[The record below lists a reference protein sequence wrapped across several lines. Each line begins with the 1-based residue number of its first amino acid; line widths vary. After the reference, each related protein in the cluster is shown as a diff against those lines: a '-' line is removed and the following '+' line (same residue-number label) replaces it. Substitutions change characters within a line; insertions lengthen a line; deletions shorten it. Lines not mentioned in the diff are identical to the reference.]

1 VSKQFILKKELRER
15 DRLATNKLDQVT
27 KELRGFTSL
36 HGFSTVLETS
46 SPFVKGLWVFFF
58 LVLFSFL
65 LQNALENIDDFNQYT
80 VITKIE
86 NAYDYP
92 MKLPAVTLCL
102 AGLYPNLATNAT
114 LAESLFNCT
123 IAGNLCDKNDFY
135 SFETRP
141 SFSLQF
147 SLTCYVLNGGR
158 NSTGHSRE
166 IKSTRNTGS
175 NSGVELIFFLPKK
188 HIFFYF
194 INDAFVKPTTSEII
208 KMISAGTTNHFILEK
223 IVEKKLE
230 YPFNNCWDRN
240 NLPDTPLVRNL
251 SRSNITYR
259 QLNCF
264 ELCFQNYI
272 QDYALEHNI
281 TEDDARGKEEVKSY
295 DREKN
300 CDHLC
305 PLECESTEYKIFESK
320 PPLADITDVKEYS
333 LELIPQI
340 KKKLNI
346 TVNSTDD
353 FDKSLLEI
361 YVFFSDLKYTKI
373 SQTPKTTL
381 SSLISNLGGSTGL
394 FLDLSFMSACRAIEF
409 ILGIFFKF

>member
-1 VSKQFILKKELRER
+1 MSVLIRKKVVIAINGPSVIEHTVSLYCQIFHCCFDNL
-15 DRLATNKLDQVT
+15 
-27 KELRGFTSL
+27 L
-36 HGFSTVLETS
+36 HYCVVYSEHFS
-46 SPFVKGLWVFFF
+46 FFF

-141 SFSLQF
+141 SFSPQF

-188 HIFFYF
+188 HIFFYLYMRF
-194 INDAFVKPTTSEII
+194 LNNDLYCR
-208 KMISAGTTNHFILEK
+208 NDNIL
-223 IVEKKLE
+223 
-230 YPFNNCWDRN
+230 R
-240 NLPDTPLVRNL
+240 
-251 SRSNITYR
+251 
-259 QLNCF
+259 
-264 ELCFQNYI
+264 
-272 QDYALEHNI
+272 
-281 TEDDARGKEEVKSY
+281 
-295 DREKN
+295 
-300 CDHLC
+300 
-305 PLECESTEYKIFESK
+305 
-320 PPLADITDVKEYS
+320 
-333 LELIPQI
+333 
-340 KKKLNI
+340 
-346 TVNSTDD
+346 
-353 FDKSLLEI
+353 LLR
-361 YVFFSDLKYTKI
+361 KI
-373 SQTPKTTL
+373 S
-381 SSLISNLGGSTGL
+381 
-394 FLDLSFMSACRAIEF
+394 FL
-409 ILGIFFKF
+409 